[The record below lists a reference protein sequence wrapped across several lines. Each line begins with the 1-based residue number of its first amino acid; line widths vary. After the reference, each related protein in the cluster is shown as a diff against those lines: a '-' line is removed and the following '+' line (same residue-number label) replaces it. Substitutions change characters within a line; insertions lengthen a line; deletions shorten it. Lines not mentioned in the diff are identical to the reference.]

1 MLQLSPTFKNGV
13 HDVIFKFTKGSYQ
26 NYLLSLNNVLNYLK
40 VPKYYHKPS
49 KIMPSMKENF

>member
-40 VPKYYHKPS
+40 VPKYYHNPNILS
-49 KIMPSMKENF
+49 I